1 MQQQQQAQYNSI
13 GSIEEMKLTNK
24 QIADQ
29 LEAAQQQIGDL
40 ETSGKLTGAMLVQ
53 KESRLTELSLEH
65 RSVTE
70 ALELLELNK
79 DGMTGQL
86 AAGSV

>member
-1 MQQQQQAQYNSI
+1 
-13 GSIEEMKLTNK
+13 MKLTNK

-79 DGMTGQL
+79 DSMTAQL